1 MLKRWR
7 PPCCGIQTG
16 PQPQRWVTFNSKN
29 TTRPGCW
36 KEKQNGMSQVP
47 IKSRKVHRTTTWKC
61 WLKKISCSL
70 PIVLWLTTFE
80 WIGNLPLIRPNVVK
94 TTGCF
99 KKWTTSTSKSKKMQ
113 LNKQKLER
121 HINKVMELYI
131 YISFLHTLEVTK
143 FQKRKTSSQIYS
155 RNALLLII
163 HRKCVLVH
171 KNPST
176 KECRNSL
183 VHTAILWKEASQTKI
198 SPTSWA

>member
-131 YISFLHTLEVTK
+131 YIYFFPPH
-143 FQKRKTSSQIYS
+143 S
-155 RNALLLII
+155 RSHKVSKKENNFTDLLK
-163 HRKCVLVH
+163 KCLVAH
-171 KNPST
+171 H
-176 KECRNSL
+176 SL
-183 VHTAILWKEASQTKI
+183 QMRFG
-198 SPTSWA
+198 P